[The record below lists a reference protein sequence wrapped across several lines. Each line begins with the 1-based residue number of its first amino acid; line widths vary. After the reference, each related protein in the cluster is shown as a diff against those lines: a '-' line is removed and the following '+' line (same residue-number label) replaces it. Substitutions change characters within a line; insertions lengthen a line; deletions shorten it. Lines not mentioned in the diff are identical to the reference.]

1 MSPVGPMLCERNVPC
16 KQLQSQV
23 EISACPTTVYIIE
36 NSTPGS
42 MDFFLHTASMPKS
55 NKNEN
60 ASSSIQI
67 YTIVPI

>member
-1 MSPVGPMLCERNVPC
+1 MSPVGPILCERNVPC

-36 NSTPGS
+36 NSTP
-42 MDFFLHTASMPKS
+42 ASMPKS